1 MTVRVGTALV
11 RVHDAEA
18 AIGFYRDALG
28 LETPNNVAAWGLRWV
43 TVVASGQESALV
55 LFPPSRRPVGRGWRR
70 PPRAGGE
77 GRAPGAWVTNGQRPL
92 DVD

>member
-43 TVVASGQESALV
+43 TVVASGQVTAAM
-55 LFPPSRRPVGRGWRR
+55 PSSP
-70 PPRAGGE
+70 
-77 GRAPGAWVTNGQRPL
+77 
-92 DVD
+92 